1 MISLADRLGAGLA
14 AIAFAAAI
22 VAPLASLGA
31 EWTVAP
37 APTED
42 EPFDAAQI
50 TSEAGDILLVWSR
63 PTADGIQ
70 VFAELHP
77 ADGVAFAHVMPVYR
91 VDADEPVDTD
101 VIRFKGEEKSA
112 LWGMVNDR
120 VTFWLLWQST
130 EAIARPGD
138 PLNSWIRGRELVV
151 SIPVAD
157 GSTRI
162 IRFSLAGSSVAIRK
176 ATGVAVQ

>member
-1 MISLADRLGAGLA
+1 MSFLPERSGTGLA
-14 AIAFAAAI
+14 AMVLAA
-22 VAPLASLGA
+22 VLLAPGATLGA

-42 EPFDAAQI
+42 EPFDVAQI
-50 TSEAGDILLVWSR
+50 VSEAGDSLIVWSR
-63 PTADGIQ
+63 PTPDGIQ

-101 VIRFKGEEKSA
+101 VIRFKGEEKNA

-120 VTFWLLWQST
+120 VSFWLLWQST
-130 EAIARPGD
+130 DLVAKPGD
-138 PLNSWIRGRELVV
+138 SLHRWLRGRELVV
-151 SIPVAD
+151 SIPIAD
-157 GSTRI
+157 GSTRVM
-162 IRFSLAGSSVAIRK
+162 RFSLAGSSVAIRK